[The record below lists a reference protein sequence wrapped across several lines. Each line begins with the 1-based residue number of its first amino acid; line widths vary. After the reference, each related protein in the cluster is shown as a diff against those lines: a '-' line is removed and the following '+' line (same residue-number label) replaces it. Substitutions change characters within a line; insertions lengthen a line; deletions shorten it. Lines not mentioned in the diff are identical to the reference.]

1 MQKTFT
7 ISFNNALVQVVTK
20 EMKRG
25 KFENTSEFFRHLVR
39 TQFLFDAYPVEA
51 IDAKHPIA
59 KTSKRSVR
67 TETFV
72 PLSRVKLELGL

>member
-1 MQKTFT
+1 MNKTFT
-7 ISFNNALVQVVTK
+7 ISFNGDLAGVVTK

-39 TQFLFDAYPVEA
+39 TQFLLDTYLVEA
-51 IDAKHPIA
+51 MNARRPLAKM
-59 KTSKRSVR
+59 SKRSVR

-72 PLSRVKLELGL
+72 PLSQVKLELGL